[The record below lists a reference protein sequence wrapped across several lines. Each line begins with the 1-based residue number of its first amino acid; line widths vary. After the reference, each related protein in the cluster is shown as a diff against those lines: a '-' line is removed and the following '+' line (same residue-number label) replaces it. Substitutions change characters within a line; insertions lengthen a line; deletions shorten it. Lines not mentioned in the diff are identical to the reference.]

1 MLILFFF
8 VFLWSFSII
17 YSFFVSSPADVSSA
31 IIESGSA
38 AVSLC
43 IKLLGMMCMW
53 NGIMEVADKSGL
65 CGVIS
70 HALTPLLRIIM
81 PKERQNAEI
90 KKAVSMNVTA
100 NLLGLGNSA
109 TPLGIE
115 AMRRMKDFYKV
126 KDSPTPEMIA
136 FVVLNTASLR
146 IIPTTSM
153 MMRQSAGA
161 AQPAD
166 IIFCV
171 WISSACSLA
180 VALTACKICERIFY
194 R

>member
-1 MLILFFF
+1 MMNYIFS
-8 VFLWSFSII
+8 FLTVVSII

-65 CGVIS
+65 CGAIS
-70 HALTPLLRIIM
+70 HALNPLLRIIM

>member
-1 MLILFFF
+1 MMNYIFS
-8 VFLWSFSII
+8 FLTVVSII

-31 IIESGSA
+31 IIESGSD

-70 HALTPLLRIIM
+70 HALNPLLRIIM

>member
-1 MLILFFF
+1 MMNYIFSFFT
-8 VFLWSFSII
+8 VVSII

-31 IIESGSA
+31 IIESGSSA
-38 AVSLC
+38 ASLC

-153 MMRQSAGA
+153 MMRRSAGA

>member
-1 MLILFFF
+1 MMNYIFSFFT
-8 VFLWSFSII
+8 VVSII

-31 IIESGSA
+31 IIESGSD

-70 HALTPLLRIIM
+70 HALNPLLRIIM